1 MMRLLS
7 QTFRSQKLPISSPEV
22 SKSSSSSTKVPTLIV
37 KSEPEPKKWCVY
49 LIISS
54 NPPIK
59 TYVGVTLD
67 FDRRLKQHNGE
78 IKGGAKATRAGRPW
92 ICACKIHGF
101 KDQSQAC
108 EFESKWKEICRKMC
122 HLRKEEVDDV
132 TLRLLKQRQRAL
144 GKVKGLFD
152 CTQFE
157 FDWELDPS

>member
-1 MMRLLS
+1 MRLLS

-22 SKSSSSSTKVPTLIV
+22 SKSSSSSTKVPTLTI
-37 KSEPEPKKWCVY
+37 KSEPETKKWCVY

-101 KDQSQAC
+101 KNQSQGKKAGPYG
-108 EFESKWKEICRKMC
+108 
-122 HLRKEEVDDV
+122 
-132 TLRLLKQRQRAL
+132 QL
-144 GKVKGLFD
+144 GKLCQCTRQPVWWRTQCVGGLL
-152 CTQFE
+152 
-157 FDWELDPS
+157 LD